1 MEKSG
6 RRSTT
11 EETNM
16 ATEEKDVRSVLND
29 LIETC
34 KDGEQGFRT
43 AAEKAKDTSLKSLFA
58 KYASQREEYAR
69 ELQSLMTQ
77 MGGDPS
83 TSGHV
88 GGTLHRGWLRL
99 KEALTKDEDKAI
111 IDECEAG
118 EDAAVK
124 NYREAR
130 GKELPANVAAIV
142 ERQAAGVEEAHR
154 AISDLK
160 HGRAAIAGSRL

>member
-1 MEKSG
+1 
-6 RRSTT
+6 
-11 EETNM
+11 M
-16 ATEEKDVRSVLND
+16 ATEEKEIRSVLND

-43 AAEKAKDTSLKSLFA
+43 AAEKAKESSLKSLFA
-58 KYASQREEYAR
+58 KYASQRAEYAQ
-69 ELQSLMTQ
+69 ELQSLVTQ
-77 MGGDPS
+77 LGGDPA

-88 GGTLHRGWLRL
+88 AGTLHRGWINL
-99 KEALTKDEDKAI
+99 KEALSKNEDKAI

-130 GKELPANVAAIV
+130 AKALPANVAAIV
-142 ERQAAGVEEAHR
+142 QRQAAGVEEAHK
-154 AISDLK
+154 ALSDLK
-160 HGRAAIAGSRL
+160 HGRAATAGGRI

>member
-1 MEKSG
+1 
-6 RRSTT
+6 
-11 EETNM
+11 M
-16 ATEEKDVRSVLND
+16 ATEEKEVRGVLND

-43 AAEKAKDTSLKSLFA
+43 AAEKAKESSLKTLFA
-58 KYASQREEYAR
+58 KYAAQRAGYAQ
-69 ELQSLMTQ
+69 ELQSLVTQ
-77 MGGDPS
+77 MGGDPA

-88 GGTLHRGWLRL
+88 AGTLHRGWINL
-99 KEALTKDEDKAI
+99 KEALSKNEDKAI

-130 GKELPANVAAIV
+130 GKALPANVAAIV
-142 ERQAAGVEEAHR
+142 QRQALGVEEAHK
-154 AISDLK
+154 ALSDLK
-160 HGRAAIAGSRL
+160 HGRAATAGSRL

>member
-1 MEKSG
+1 
-6 RRSTT
+6 
-11 EETNM
+11 M
-16 ATEEKDVRSVLND
+16 ATEEKDIRSVLND

-43 AAEKAKDTSLKSLFA
+43 AAEKAKESSLKTLFTR
-58 KYASQREEYAR
+58 YASQRAEYAR
-69 ELQSLMTQ
+69 ELQSLVTQ
-77 MGGDPS
+77 MGGEPPS
-83 TSGHV
+83 SGHI
-88 GGTLHRGWLRL
+88 GGTLHRGWLNL
-99 KEALTKDEDKAI
+99 KEALTKNEDKAI

-130 GKELPANVAAIV
+130 SKELPANVAAIV

-160 HGRAAIAGSRL
+160 HGRTAIAGSRL

>member
-1 MEKSG
+1 
-6 RRSTT
+6 
-11 EETNM
+11 M
-16 ATEEKDVRSVLND
+16 ATEEIRSVLND

-43 AAEKAKDTSLKSLFA
+43 AAEKATESSLKSLFA
-58 KYASQREEYAR
+58 KYAAQRAEYAQ
-69 ELQSLMTQ
+69 ELQSLVTQ
-77 MGGDPS
+77 LGGDPA

-88 GGTLHRGWLRL
+88 AGTLHRGWINL
-99 KEALTKDEDKAI
+99 KEALSKNEDKAI

-130 GKELPANVAAIV
+130 AKALPANVAAIV
-142 ERQAAGVEEAHR
+142 QRQAAGVEEAHK
-154 AISDLK
+154 ALSDLK
-160 HGRAAIAGSRL
+160 HGRAATAGSRI

>member
-1 MEKSG
+1 
-6 RRSTT
+6 
-11 EETNM
+11 M
-16 ATEEKDVRSVLND
+16 ATEEKEVRSVLND

-43 AAEKAKDTSLKSLFA
+43 AAEKAKESSLKSLLA
-58 KYASQREEYAR
+58 KYAAQRAEYAQ
-69 ELQSLMTQ
+69 ELQSLVTQ
-77 MGGDPS
+77 MGGDPA

-88 GGTLHRGWLRL
+88 AGTLHRGWLNL
-99 KEALTKDEDKAI
+99 KEALSKNEDKAL

-130 GKELPANVAAIV
+130 GKGLPANVATIV
-142 ERQAAGVEEAHR
+142 QRQALGVEEAHK
-154 AISDLK
+154 ALSDLK
-160 HGRAAIAGSRL
+160 HGRAATAGSRL

>member
-1 MEKSG
+1 
-6 RRSTT
+6 
-11 EETNM
+11 M
-16 ATEEKDVRSVLND
+16 ATEEKEVRSVLND

-43 AAEKAKDTSLKSLFA
+43 AAEKAKESSLKTLFA
-58 KYASQREEYAR
+58 KYAAQRAGYAQ
-69 ELQSLMTQ
+69 ELQSLVTQ
-77 MGGDPS
+77 MGGDPA

-88 GGTLHRGWLRL
+88 AGTLHRGWINL
-99 KEALTKDEDKAI
+99 KEALSKNEDKAI

-130 GKELPANVAAIV
+130 GKVLPANVAAIV
-142 ERQAAGVEEAHR
+142 QRQALGVDEAHK
-154 AISDLK
+154 ALSDLK
-160 HGRAAIAGSRL
+160 HGRAATAGSRL

>member
-1 MEKSG
+1 
-6 RRSTT
+6 
-11 EETNM
+11 M

-43 AAEKAKDTSLKSLFA
+43 SAEKAKESSLKTLFA
-58 KYASQREEYAR
+58 KYASQRADYAR
-69 ELQSLMTQ
+69 ELQFLVTQ
-77 MGGDPS
+77 MGGDPA

-88 GGTLHRGWLRL
+88 AGTLHRGWLNL
-99 KEALTKDEDKAI
+99 KEALTKNEDKAL

-124 NYREAR
+124 SYREAR
-130 GKELPANVAAIV
+130 GKGLPADVAAV
-142 ERQAAGVEEAHR
+142 VQRQASGVEEAHR
-154 AISDLK
+154 TISDLK
-160 HGRAAIAGSRL
+160 HGRTATAGSRL

>member
-1 MEKSG
+1 
-6 RRSTT
+6 
-11 EETNM
+11 M
-16 ATEEKDVRSVLND
+16 ATEEREVSGVLND

-34 KDGEQGFRT
+34 KDGEQGFRS
-43 AAEKAKDTSLKSLFA
+43 AAEKAKASSLKSLFA
-58 KYASQREEYAR
+58 QYAAQRAEYAR
-69 ELQSLMTQ
+69 ELQGLVRQ
-77 MGGDPS
+77 MGGDPA

-88 GGTLHRGWLRL
+88 AGTLHRGWLNL
-99 KEALTKDEDKAI
+99 KEALTKNEDKAL

-130 GKELPANVAAIV
+130 SKALPAQVTAIV

-154 AISDLK
+154 ALSDLK
-160 HGRAAIAGSRL
+160 HGRVATATGGL

>member
-1 MEKSG
+1 
-6 RRSTT
+6 
-11 EETNM
+11 M
-16 ATEEKDVRSVLND
+16 AMEEKEVRSVLND

-43 AAEKAKDTSLKSLFA
+43 AAEKAKESSLKSLFA
-58 KYASQREEYAR
+58 KYAAQRAEYAQ
-69 ELQSLMTQ
+69 ELQAVVTQ
-77 MGGDPS
+77 MGGDPA

-88 GGTLHRGWLRL
+88 AGTLHRGWLNL
-99 KEALTKDEDKAI
+99 KEALTKNEDKAL

-130 GKELPANVAAIV
+130 GKALPANVAAIV
-142 ERQAAGVEEAHR
+142 QRQALGVEEAHKTL
-154 AISDLK
+154 SDLK
-160 HGRAAIAGSRL
+160 HGRAAIAGSSRL

>member
-1 MEKSG
+1 MP
-6 RRSTT
+6 
-11 EETNM
+11 
-16 ATEEKDVRSVLND
+16 TEEKEIRSVLND

-43 AAEKAKDTSLKSLFA
+43 AAEKAKETSLKSLFA
-58 KYASQREEYAR
+58 KYAAQRTEYAQ
-69 ELQSLMTQ
+69 ELQSLVTQ
-77 MGGDPS
+77 MGGDPA

-88 GGTLHRGWLRL
+88 AGTLHRGWMNL
-99 KEALTKDEDKAI
+99 KEALSKNEDKAL

-130 GKELPANVAAIV
+130 AKALPANVAAIV
-142 ERQAAGVEEAHR
+142 QRQAVGVEEGHKTL
-154 AISDLK
+154 SDLK
-160 HGRAAIAGSRL
+160 HGRAATAGSSRL